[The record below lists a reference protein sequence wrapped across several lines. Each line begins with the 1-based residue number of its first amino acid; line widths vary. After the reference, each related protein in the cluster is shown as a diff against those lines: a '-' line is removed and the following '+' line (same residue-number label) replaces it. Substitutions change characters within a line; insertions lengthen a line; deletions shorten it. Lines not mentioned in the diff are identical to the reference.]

1 MSRMKQL
8 QALAKEARE
17 KGDRDKYETIRGDI
31 FREFD
36 FDIGKFGLGGLLD
49 KGRKFLEKKGV
60 IDDLPTIYKKIRKA
74 KESGNFKD
82 FRKLKE
88 KAIKKVSKNPPK
100 FLQKFMDAVDKDLP
114 LTKQQIKQ
122 AEKLLK
128 VKTKKESK
136 VLKLP
141 VSKKQ
146 GGGEIKYDKGSQMD
160 KYLKGL
166 EKANK
171 QMKKET
177 AMAKQAFADQAKKIQ
192 KSKENLSK
200 MVAQSKKN
208 EKNIMLKNLEKAL
221 KSGKLSEKQILNRL
235 APPKIKAA
243 KRVGNI
249 ALGLGTAAFAGAGY
263 EIKKMFDRNRQ
274 LGARS
279 KYGSSQDY
287 PERPDTDKFGRK
299 INKKNIGGE
308 VRGKGKAIRG
318 FKFGGI
324 K

>member
-1 MSRMKQL
+1 MSRMNQL
-8 QALAKEARE
+8 QAMAKEARE
-17 KGDRDKYETIRGDI
+17 KGDRDKYEMIRGYI
-31 FREFD
+31 FKEFD
-36 FDIGKFGLGGLLD
+36 FDIGKFG
-49 KGRKFLEKKGV
+49 
-60 IDDLPTIYKKIRKA
+60 
-74 KESGNFKD
+74 
-82 FRKLKE
+82 
-88 KAIKKVSKNPPK
+88 
-100 FLQKFMDAVDKDLP
+100 
-114 LTKQQIKQ
+114 
-122 AEKLLK
+122 
-128 VKTKKESK
+128 
-136 VLKLP
+136 
-141 VSKKQ
+141 

-166 EKANK
+166 DKANK

-208 EKNIMLKNLEKAL
+208 EKNIMYKNLEKAL

-249 ALGLGTAAFAGAGY
+249 AIGLGTAAFAGAGY
-263 EIKKMFDRNRQ
+263 EIKKMFDRN
-274 LGARS
+274 
-279 KYGSSQDY
+279 
-287 PERPDTDKFGRK
+287 
-299 INKKNIGGE
+299 KKNMGGE

>member
-17 KGDRDKYETIRGDI
+17 KGDRDKYEMIRGDI
-31 FREFD
+31 FKEFD
-36 FDIGKFGLGGLLD
+36 FDIGKFGVGGFLLK
-49 KGRKFLEKKGV
+49 KGKKLLEKTGV
-60 IDDLPTIYKKIRKA
+60 IDDLPAMYRKMRDAKDKGDFKKFKKYKSKA
-74 KESGNFKD
+74 TEVVKDSKSMKQFQKELD
-82 FRKLKE
+82 E
-88 KAIKKVSKNPPK
+88 
-100 FLQKFMDAVDKDLP
+100 DLP
-114 LTKQQIKQ
+114 LPKNYKPIKKKP
-122 AEKLLK
+122 EGK
-128 VKTKKESK
+128 VIKIN
-136 VLKLP
+136 
-141 VSKKQ
+141 KKQ

-166 EKANK
+166 DKANK

-177 AMAKQAFADQAKKIQ
+177 AMAKQAFAEQAKKIQ

-208 EKNIMLKNLEKAL
+208 EKNIMYKNLEKAL

-263 EIKKMFDRNRQ
+263 EIKKMFDRNMQ

-299 INKKNIGGE
+299 INKKNVGGE
-308 VRGKGKAIRG
+308 VRGMGKAIRG

>member
-17 KGDRDKYETIRGDI
+17 KGDRDKYEMIRGDI
-31 FREFD
+31 FKEFD
-36 FDIGKFGLGGLLD
+36 FDIGKFGD
-49 KGRKFLEKKGV
+49 
-60 IDDLPTIYKKIRKA
+60 
-74 KESGNFKD
+74 
-82 FRKLKE
+82 
-88 KAIKKVSKNPPK
+88 
-100 FLQKFMDAVDKDLP
+100 
-114 LTKQQIKQ
+114 
-122 AEKLLK
+122 
-128 VKTKKESK
+128 
-136 VLKLP
+136 
-141 VSKKQ
+141 
-146 GGGEIKYDKGSQMD
+146 GGEIKYDKGSQMD
-160 KYLKGL
+160 QYLEGL
-166 EKANK
+166 DKANK

-177 AMAKQAFADQAKKIQ
+177 EMAKRAFADQAKKIQ
-192 KSKENLSK
+192 KSKDNLNK
-200 MVAQSKKN
+200 MIKQSKIN
-208 EKNIMLKNLEKAL
+208 EKNIMYKNLEKAL

-263 EIKKMFDRNRQ
+263 EIKKMFDRNMQ

-299 INKKNIGGE
+299 INKKNVGGE
-308 VRGKGKAIRG
+308 VRGIGKAIRG